1 MMSHEAW
8 NALLATQCG
17 IAARDQLITAG
28 LSRRGLESAVACGAL
43 AARGP
48 RVFVDP
54 RWSSGGELRNEW
66 KRQLFGALCAC
77 APRQRASAVVFRRSA
92 AVLWRLDGLDVVA
105 GSAGVEPIELAVFRG
120 SPSPGAR
127 CLTRPLGP
135 GEVDELESLP
145 VTSVA
150 RTLMDLGQVV
160 NASVLERALEC
171 ALRERYVTVA
181 RLRGALDAAPRLR
194 GTSNLRSLLASRPAG
209 LPPTESDAETLFV
222 QLARAI
228 GLPAPQRQYIVQ
240 TPEGRFRVDFAWPAL
255 RIAIEIDGATT
266 HASPSALDRDLR
278 RQNRIVLALGSA
290 GWILL
295 RFSWLSLVSEPYK
308 SETCAQ
314 LRQAWSIGSNR
325 PLTVMGGVYQP

>member
-1 MMSHEAW
+1 MMSHESW

-17 IAARDQLITAG
+17 IAARDQLMTAG
-28 LSRRGLESAVACGAL
+28 LSRRGLESAVASGAL
-43 AARGP
+43 APRGP
-48 RVFVDP
+48 RVFVNP
-54 RWSSGGELRNEW
+54 HWSSGGELRNEW

-77 APRQRASAVVFRRSA
+77 SPRQRASAVVFRRSA
-92 AVLWRLDGLDVVA
+92 AVLWRLDGLNVVA
-105 GSAGVEPIELAVFRG
+105 GTAGMEPVEIAVFRG
-120 SPSPGAR
+120 RPSPGAR
-127 CLTRPLGP
+127 CLTRALAP
-135 GEVDELESLP
+135 GELDEVEGLP

-160 NASVLERALEC
+160 SASVLERALES
-171 ALRERYVTVA
+171 ALRKDYVTMA

-194 GTSNLRSLLASRPAG
+194 GTSCLRSLLASRPAG

-222 QLARAI
+222 QLARGI
-228 GLPAPQRQYIVQ
+228 GLPAPQRQYVVQ

-255 RIAIEIDGATT
+255 RVAIEIDGAQT
-266 HASPSALDRDLR
+266 HASASALDRDLR

-308 SETCAQ
+308 SQTCAQ
-314 LRQAWSIGSNR
+314 LRQAWSIGSSH
-325 PLTVMGGVYQP
+325 PLAVMGGVNQA